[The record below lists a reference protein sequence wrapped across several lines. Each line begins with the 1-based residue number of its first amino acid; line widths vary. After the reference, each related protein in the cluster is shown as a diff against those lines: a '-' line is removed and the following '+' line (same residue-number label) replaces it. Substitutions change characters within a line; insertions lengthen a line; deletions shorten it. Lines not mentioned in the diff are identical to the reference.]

1 MYIVSSIKSKLT
13 FSMNILF
20 IKSSAIPYR
29 SLEWIP
35 GLPIAIDDQD
45 AAKPII
51 WSYHDSTLYSNKDID

>member
-1 MYIVSSIKSKLT
+1 MYIVSSIKPKLT

-20 IKSSAIPYR
+20 IKFSAIPYR

-51 WSYHDSTLYSNKDID
+51 